1 MQVITSIYLNCRPDL
16 RDEWLTGNEVDDL
29 GEGQV
34 HIFYL
39 VGRRDPSLN
48 DELRFRH
55 RNRHSVNSSSF
66 VALITFWFVYTR

>member
-34 HIFYL
+34 ILFPTDT
-39 VGRRDPSLN
+39 RDPSLN
-48 DELRFRH
+48 EL
-55 RNRHSVNSSSF
+55 HSGTGTGATS
-66 VALITFWFVYTR
+66 TRQVLLR

>member
-34 HIFYL
+34 QILFQVDAVIL
-39 VGRRDPSLN
+39 SKN
-48 DELRFRH
+48 DAFIPGTG
-55 RNRHSVNSSSF
+55 
-66 VALITFWFVYTR
+66 AGAPTTRQIL

>member
-34 HIFYL
+34 NFYFTET
-39 VGRRDPSLN
+39 RDPRLKTKPVSGTGTGASSTRQVL
-48 DELRFRH
+48 LR
-55 RNRHSVNSSSF
+55 
-66 VALITFWFVYTR
+66 

>member
-34 HIFYL
+34 QILFRIDA
-39 VGRRDPSLN
+39 VIIGTN
-48 DELRFRH
+48 DTFITGTGAGAPTTCQILLR
-55 RNRHSVNSSSF
+55 
-66 VALITFWFVYTR
+66 

>member
-34 HIFYL
+34 NILFLLRRVIL
-39 VGRRDPSLN
+39 VWMTNSISGTGTGVASTRQVL
-48 DELRFRH
+48 LR
-55 RNRHSVNSSSF
+55 
-66 VALITFWFVYTR
+66 